1 MDSANTYSL
10 FISALFKNIL
20 LIEKYAG
27 KAIEKKAAGSAET
40 FD

>member
-1 MDSANTYSL
+1 VQILIVSL
-10 FISALFKNIL
+10 LALYLRIII